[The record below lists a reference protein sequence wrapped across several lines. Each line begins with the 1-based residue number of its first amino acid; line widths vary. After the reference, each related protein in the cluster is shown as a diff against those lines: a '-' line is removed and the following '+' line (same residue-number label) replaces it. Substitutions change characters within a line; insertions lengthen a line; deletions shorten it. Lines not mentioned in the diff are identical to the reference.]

1 MKKSRFTVEQIIGI
15 LREGEAGMAEPELA
29 RKHGISEGTYY
40 RWKAKLG
47 GMEVQD
53 ARRLKELDQENQRL
67 KMMVADLMLE
77 NKVLKDINSRN
88 W

>member
-1 MKKSRFTVEQIIGI
+1 MKRSRFTVEQIIGI
-15 LREGEAGMAEPELA
+15 LREGEAGIPASELT

-40 RWKAKLG
+40 RWKAKYG
-47 GMEVQD
+47 GMDVRD
-53 ARRLKELDQENQRL
+53 ARRLKALEQENQEL
-67 KMMVADLMLE
+67 KLMIAEVMLE

>member
-1 MKKSRFTVEQIIGI
+1 MKKSRFTVDQIVGI
-15 LREGEAGMAEPELA
+15 LREGDAGLAPGELT

-40 RWKAKLG
+40 RWKAKYG

-53 ARRLKELDQENQRL
+53 ARRLKQLDQENQRL
-67 KMMVADLMLE
+67 KTMVADLLLE